1 MDEVRRRWTQ
11 PEAGQRVTLRVGENG
26 PVAVRVWAQ
35 RGWVWPAG
43 QARSRSWWLVV
54 RADAD
59 GARKYSLSNAPAQ
72 TSRPRLGR
80 LQGQRHF
87 IERMLEDGKSQVG
100 MGQYQARQW
109 RAWQHHM
116 ALVGL
121 ALLFVLE
128 ERLWQKTAQALLS
141 TRDIVEMLD
150 WYFRGPR
157 SAREVE
163 AGVRRRHQRRARL
176 ATAAL
181 ARAKKQA
188 RKAPPKIPK

>member
-1 MDEVRRRWTQ
+1 
-11 PEAGQRVTLRVGENG
+11 
-26 PVAVRVWAQ
+26 
-35 RGWVWPAG
+35 
-43 QARSRSWWLVV
+43 
-54 RADAD
+54 
-59 GARKYSLSNAPAQ
+59 
-72 TSRPRLGR
+72 
-80 LQGQRHF
+80 
-87 IERMLEDGKSQVG
+87 MLEDGKSQVG
-100 MGQYQARQW
+100 MGQYHARQW

-188 RKAPPKIPK
+188 RKARPKIPKKS

>member
-1 MDEVRRRWTQ
+1 
-11 PEAGQRVTLRVGENG
+11 
-26 PVAVRVWAQ
+26 
-35 RGWVWPAG
+35 
-43 QARSRSWWLVV
+43 
-54 RADAD
+54 
-59 GARKYSLSNAPAQ
+59 
-72 TSRPRLGR
+72 
-80 LQGQRHF
+80 
-87 IERMLEDGKSQVG
+87 MLEDGKSQVG
-100 MGQYQARQW
+100 MGQYHARQW

-128 ERLWQKTAQALLS
+128 DRLWQKTAQALLS

-157 SAREVE
+157 SAREVA

>member
-1 MDEVRRRWTQ
+1 M
-11 PEAGQRVTLRVGENG
+11 
-26 PVAVRVWAQ
+26 
-35 RGWVWPAG
+35 
-43 QARSRSWWLVV
+43 V

-100 MGQYQARQW
+100 MGQYHARQW

-150 WYFRGPR
+150 WCFRGPR

-163 AGVRRRHQRRARL
+163 AGVRRRPGAGQ
-176 ATAAL
+176 
-181 ARAKKQA
+181 
-188 RKAPPKIPK
+188 KAGAQGPTQNTEEELTIHPENLKLVAFFLFSAGGSWLN

>member
-1 MDEVRRRWTQ
+1 
-11 PEAGQRVTLRVGENG
+11 
-26 PVAVRVWAQ
+26 
-35 RGWVWPAG
+35 
-43 QARSRSWWLVV
+43 
-54 RADAD
+54 
-59 GARKYSLSNAPAQ
+59 
-72 TSRPRLGR
+72 
-80 LQGQRHF
+80 
-87 IERMLEDGKSQVG
+87 MLEDGKSQVG

-116 ALVGL
+116 ALVEL

-163 AGVRRRHQRRARL
+163 AGGAPPPPTTGAAGRRRPGAGQKAGAQGPTQNTEVELSFDTGTGRIDLGPRFGVSGTHAARNS
-176 ATAAL
+176 
-181 ARAKKQA
+181 RV
-188 RKAPPKIPK
+188 P